1 MVFFVRARSVGVCSR
16 EDRLRLW
23 IRYGHL
29 RWGLMLLAEFALE
42 IPFTLRVGNTSAER
56 LAILAY
62 LVKNGKFV

>member
-1 MVFFVRARSVGVCSR
+1 
-16 EDRLRLW
+16 
-23 IRYGHL
+23 
-29 RWGLMLLAEFALE
+29 LLAEFALE